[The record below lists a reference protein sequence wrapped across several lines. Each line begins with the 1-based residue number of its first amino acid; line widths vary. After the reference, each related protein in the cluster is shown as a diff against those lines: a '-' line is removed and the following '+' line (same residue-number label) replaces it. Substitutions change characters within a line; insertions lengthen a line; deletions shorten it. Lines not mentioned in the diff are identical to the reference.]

1 MTSLYQELKNAGV
14 EITNW
19 QSDLY
24 CPKNAQTIPIVKK
37 YEKEH
42 YISTF
47 KNLNDGLT
55 WYDVAFAYDPYWE
68 KLGK

>member
-1 MTSLYQELKNAGV
+1 MTSLYQELVNNGV
-14 EITNW
+14 EISNW

-47 KNLNDGLT
+47 KNLKDGLT